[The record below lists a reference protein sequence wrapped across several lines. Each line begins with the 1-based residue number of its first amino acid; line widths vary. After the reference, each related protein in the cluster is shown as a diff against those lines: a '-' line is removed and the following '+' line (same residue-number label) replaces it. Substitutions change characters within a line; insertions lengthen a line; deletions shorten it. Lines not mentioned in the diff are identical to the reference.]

1 MGIENVTGKLSLLR
15 VHELGS
21 KFGPPA
27 DQLDVEVIVQFQGRP
42 GKAFGFK
49 LRDDSR
55 GPAREGMLA
64 LLRDG
69 FNHGWTV
76 SIDHDVQ
83 PGKNNST
90 VIRVIL
96 IKPRTGPGGGV
107 FDGGVIDGGVINP
120 FSAASAAK
128 KAKAAKTKAK
138 PKAKPKTARKK
149 PGRR

>member
-27 DQLDVEVIVQFQGRP
+27 DQLDVEVVVQFQGLP
-42 GKAFGFK
+42 GKAMGFK
-49 LRDDSR
+49 LRDDNR

-83 PGKNNST
+83 PGKSNST
-90 VIRVIL
+90 IVRVIL
-96 IKPRTGPGGGV
+96 IKPPTGRGGVMGGIGGG
-107 FDGGVIDGGVINP
+107 IINP
-120 FSAASAAK
+120 GILESAAK
-128 KAKAAKTKAK
+128 KTKPGA
-138 PKAKPKTARKK
+138 ARKK

>member
-21 KFGPPA
+21 KFGPPT

-96 IKPRTGPGGGV
+96 IKPPGGPTGPIGG
-107 FDGGVIDGGVINP
+107 GGVINP
-120 FSAASAAK
+120 NVSSAPRPRRTAAAK
-128 KAKAAKTKAK
+128 KAKTAK
-138 PKAKPKTARKK
+138 PKAKPKPARKK

>member
-21 KFGPPA
+21 GFGPAA
-27 DQLDVEVIVQFQGRP
+27 DQLDVEVIVQLQGLP

-49 LRDDSR
+49 LRADSR

-83 PGKNNST
+83 PGRNNST
-90 VIRVIL
+90 IVRVIL
-96 IKPRTGPGGGV
+96 IKPRTGPGGGI
-107 FDGGVIDGGVINP
+107 FDGGVIDGGVIT
-120 FSAASAAK
+120 STAK
-128 KAKAAKTKAK
+128 KTKAAK
-138 PKAKPKTARKK
+138 PKAKPKPKPRAARKK
-149 PGRR
+149 PRR

>member
-27 DQLDVEVIVQFQGRP
+27 DQLDVEVIVQFQGLP
-42 GKAFGFK
+42 GKAMGFK
-49 LRDDSR
+49 LRDDNR

-90 VIRVIL
+90 IIRVIL
-96 IKPRTGPGGGV
+96 IKPPTGRGGGI
-107 FDGGVIDGGVINP
+107 GGIDGGVINP
-120 FSAASAAK
+120 GILESAAK
-128 KAKAAKTKAK
+128 KTKAAK
-138 PKAKPKTARKK
+138 PKAKPKTKPGAARKK

>member
-27 DQLDVEVIVQFQGRP
+27 DQLDVEVIVQFQGLP
-42 GKAFGFK
+42 GKAMGFK

-90 VIRVIL
+90 IIRVIL
-96 IKPRTGPGGGV
+96 IKPPGGPGGVIVGGV
-107 FDGGVIDGGVINP
+107 FLEPTGRT
-120 FSAASAAK
+120 AAAK
-128 KAKAAKTKAK
+128 KTKAAKAKVKAK
-138 PKAKPKTARKK
+138 PKAARKK